1 MKSELV
7 DADVGER
14 LGQHVDRYQQ
24 VIARM
29 AESSLKVKALAAT
42 AVGALVTLAVQQPR
56 AALLLVAV
64 LLTLGLA
71 LLDAYYLAIE
81 RGLREES
88 AKLVEAVAAGS
99 AGMMDLYTIQQREGG
114 PSVAETLRSLA
125 APATAVF
132 YAVIGA
138 LLGLG
143 WLLS

>member
-1 MKSELV
+1 
-7 DADVGER
+7 
-14 LGQHVDRYQQ
+14 
-24 VIARM
+24 M
-29 AESSLKVKALAAT
+29 AESSLKVKSLAAT

-88 AKLVEAVAAGS
+88 AKLIEAVAAGS
-99 AGMMDLYTIQQREGG
+99 VGMMDLFAIQQPAGG
-114 PSVAETLRSLA
+114 PSAAETLRSLA

-132 YAVIGA
+132 YALIGA
-138 LLGLG
+138 LLALG
-143 WLLS
+143 WALS